1 MICGIGLDIVER
13 DRMLQKIADQRFVAR
28 ILVPEEQKIFNQLS
42 PKRKTEFL
50 AGRFSA
56 KEAYAKAKGTGIGAS
71 LSFQDICIIDDPAG
85 KPVLTSRLDHGEYT
99 HVSIT
104 HTRESAA
111 AVVVIESLSGQS
123 AY

>member
-1 MICGIGLDIVER
+1 MICGIGIDIVER
-13 DRMLQKIADQRFVAR
+13 DRIFQKIDDRRFVAR
-28 ILVPEEQKIFNQLS
+28 ILDLEEQTVYYRLS
-42 PKRKTEFL
+42 SKRKTEFL

-56 KEAYAKAKGTGIGAS
+56 KEAYAKARGTGIGAA
-71 LSFQDICIIDDPAG
+71 LSFQDICILDNAEG
-85 KPVLTSRLDHGEYT
+85 KPVLRCRLDEGRCV

-111 AVVVIESLSGQS
+111 SFVVIESLSGQS